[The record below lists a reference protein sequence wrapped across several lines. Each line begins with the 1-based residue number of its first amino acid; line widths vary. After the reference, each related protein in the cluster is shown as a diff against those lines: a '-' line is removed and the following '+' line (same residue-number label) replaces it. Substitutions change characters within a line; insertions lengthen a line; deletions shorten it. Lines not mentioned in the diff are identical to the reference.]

1 MLDDLSLRARAALDV
16 TLGSAL
22 VHFFAPKHH
31 PRALQLLDGVLKQ
44 NPKATA
50 CLMGKGYIFLGE
62 GRFSEARE
70 QFENAL
76 QVERGKRIVA
86 DQAPSNLEL
95 EATEC
100 VGWSMIKEGRLE
112 EGRVKL
118 LEVVDV
124 LDKDD
129 SRNQDSARVWTR
141 IGQAEWEMQGEFQIW
156 TAFVLCSDGYLL

>member
-1 MLDDLSLRARAALDV
+1 MTVRECGSPTHRLLCNSARAALDV

-31 PRALQLLDGVLKQ
+31 PRAMQLLNGVIKQ

-62 GRFSEARE
+62 GRFTEARE
-70 QFENAL
+70 QFEAAL
-76 QVERGKRIVA
+76 EIERSKRIVA
-86 DQAPSNLEL
+86 DQAMSILEL

-100 VGWSMIKEGRLE
+100 VGWSMIKESRLQ
-112 EGRVKL
+112 EGRSKL

-124 LDKDD
+124 LDKDE

-141 IGQAEWEMQGEFQIW
+141 IGHAEWEMQSQ
-156 TAFVLCSDGYLL
+156 S

>member
-1 MLDDLSLRARAALDV
+1 MI
-16 TLGSAL
+16 LGTAL
-22 VHFFAPKHH
+22 VHYFAPKHH

-50 CLMGKGYIFLGE
+50 CLMGKGYVFLGE

-70 QFENAL
+70 QFEQAL
-76 QVERGKRIVA
+76 EIERAKRVSEDQVRSSL
-86 DQAPSNLEL
+86 DL

-112 EGRVKL
+112 EGREML
-118 LEVVDV
+118 LEMVEV
-124 LDKDD
+124 LDKDE

-141 IGQAEWEMQGEFQIW
+141 IGQAEWQMGGMFWCRVEV
-156 TAFVLCSDGYLL
+156 TATDYLYRHASRRSS

>member
-1 MLDDLSLRARAALDV
+1 V

-50 CLMGKGYIFLGE
+50 CLLGKGYVFLGE
-62 GRFSEARE
+62 GRYSEARE
-70 QFENAL
+70 QFELAL
-76 QVERGKRIVA
+76 EIEKSKHLAV
-86 DQAPSNLEL
+86 DQAMSNVEL

-112 EGRVKL
+112 EGRSKL
-118 LEVVDV
+118 MEVVDV

-141 IGQAEWEMQGEFQIW
+141 IGQAEWEMQGKS
-156 TAFVLCSDGYLL
+156 TSDMSCVQSLQSPLHRRSSDRSA